1 MKAVKPV
8 NGVVEGKSTILVSR
22 LHVWKMFICSVKL
35 LPSCLSA
42 IGETS

>member
-8 NGVVEGKSTILVSR
+8 NGVVEGESAILVSR
-22 LHVWKMFICSVKL
+22 LHIWKMFICNVKL
-35 LPSCLSA
+35 LPSGFIE